1 MPRPEIIDWVEQN
14 LGVTECSFYNSMTA
28 GAYGAALAS
37 AFTGQFWLTGG
48 LALVG
53 KAAEMTAEAAG
64 CNKPPPP
71 PIAPGAGE
79 DCWKNN
85 ENVAVNL
92 EFSTDD
98 GASWNKSGIRCVQI
112 LSSEYTE
119 AYPDGT
125 FYWVTRYVNW
135 GGSQGTWNVRYPMM
149 RVRLAATD
157 CGEYRPD
164 GDPPPHNP
172 GEPIADPVT
181 HTDTDGCNW
190 TIQATDAYVD
200 DQGIWHTYYVIT
212 ADNDACGGPFAYWSS
227 QDGPRWVQPNP
238 INPDPLPPPG
248 VVQCPDP
255 CQPCPDPCPDPCPP
269 IPAPIELPGKTYELT
284 GVCED
289 VKDGE
294 SQPKFEWN
302 IAPDR
307 YERAIAARLDAIA
320 LMLQQHLKYRTPTC
334 APKKPPLEGTWISTR
349 WISASDSP
357 AGERP
362 LRKLLRYRSK
372 STRTAAELRSHWS
385 GFSWEAGPWCVI
397 HKGAWWGTPQ
407 VWASSEDEGKR
418 VLRFA
423 AAEAGLDPDVDGE
436 WIVTS
441 SANPRYGQ
449 PGTMRLENP
458 AGEYW
463 VTRRDGPDGLPD

>member
-1 MPRPEIIDWVEQN
+1 
-14 LGVTECSFYNSMTA
+14 
-28 GAYGAALAS
+28 
-37 AFTGQFWLTGG
+37 
-48 LALVG
+48 
-53 KAAEMTAEAAG
+53 
-64 CNKPPPP
+64 
-71 PIAPGAGE
+71 
-79 DCWKNN
+79 
-85 ENVAVNL
+85 
-92 EFSTDD
+92 
-98 GASWNKSGIRCVQI
+98 
-112 LSSEYTE
+112 
-119 AYPDGT
+119 
-125 FYWVTRYVNW
+125 
-135 GGSQGTWNVRYPMM
+135 
-149 RVRLAATD
+149 
-157 CGEYRPD
+157 
-164 GDPPPHNP
+164 
-172 GEPIADPVT
+172 
-181 HTDTDGCNW
+181 
-190 TIQATDAYVD
+190 
-200 DQGIWHTYYVIT
+200 
-212 ADNDACGGPFAYWSS
+212 
-227 QDGPRWVQPNP
+227 
-238 INPDPLPPPG
+238 
-248 VVQCPDP
+248 
-255 CQPCPDPCPDPCPP
+255 
-269 IPAPIELPGKTYELT
+269 
-284 GVCED
+284 
-289 VKDGE
+289 
-294 SQPKFEWN
+294 
-302 IAPDR
+302 
-307 YERAIAARLDAIA
+307 
-320 LMLQQHLKYRTPTC
+320 MLQQHLKYRTPTC